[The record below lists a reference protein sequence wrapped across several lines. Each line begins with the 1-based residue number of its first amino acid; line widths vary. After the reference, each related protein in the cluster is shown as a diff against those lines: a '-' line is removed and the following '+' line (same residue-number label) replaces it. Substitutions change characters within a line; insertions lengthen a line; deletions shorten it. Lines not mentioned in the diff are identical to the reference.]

1 VTAGR
6 PAITPDTKVAAL
18 LEAYPELEEVL
29 VGMAPP
35 FAKLRN
41 PVLRR
46 TIARVTT
53 LRRAAEVGGL
63 VPRELVRRLREAA
76 GLDPAGEAEAVEDG
90 AAAPAGAVAERPGWT
105 REAEVRWNLDAD
117 ALLGGGREPLA
128 EIGRRVSELEQGACG
143 VLESSF
149 VPAPLLEWLRSRGHD
164 AVCVAEGQGY
174 RTWIRVGAQA

>member
-1 VTAGR
+1 MTGGR
-6 PAITPDTKVAAL
+6 PPITPDTKVAAL
-18 LEAYPELEEVL
+18 LEAYPELEDVL
-29 VGMAPP
+29 VGIAPP

-63 VPRELVRRLREAA
+63 SPRELVGRLREAA
-76 GLDPAGEAEAVEDG
+76 GLDPAGEVDAVGDG
-90 AAAPAGAVAERPGWT
+90 AAPAGAVAQRPRWT
-105 REAEVRWNLDAD
+105 RQTEVRWTLDAD
-117 ALLGGGREPLA
+117 ALLAGGREPLA
-128 EIGRRVSELEQGACG
+128 EIGRRVADLGTGECG

-149 VPAPLLEWLRSRGHD
+149 VPAPLLEWLRSRGHE
-164 AVCVAEGQGY
+164 AVCVAEGEGY